1 MSAFWAIAKAGF
13 NEARRNRVTL
23 VVAAFAVGLI
33 LMTTLVLNLT
43 IYTLDRIVTDFGLG
57 VMSLL
62 LVALS
67 VFLSAGM
74 LSREIEKRT
83 VFLVMSRPV
92 WRELFAAARY
102 AGMALTLT
110 MLEAAMT
117 LVYFAQLLI
126 FEVPFNPAI
135 GWALLG
141 LWVEVLLL
149 AAVGLFLSSFS
160 GSLVAAGCTV
170 GVYLLGHASPEL
182 YTLSQRV
189 HGPLKLLALIAYR
202 VTPNLDQLDFKPEAS
217 QLLTVDT
224 AEALQAL
231 GTGVLWLVVFVSA
244 TALVFRRRDFR

>member
-92 WRELFAAARY
+92 SRELFAAARY